1 MKTLLGVTFL
11 LLATLAV
18 PAQRPMDEDAELR
31 PPPPEELE
39 GQPPP
44 PPPIQRLM
52 AHWKEK
58 NPEEFERMQKLRE
71 EDPQAFRQAL
81 QRKLENARRD
91 HGMGPPSGDEFGH
104 RGGPG
109 GGNPEG
115 NPRMR
120 ETEEQIMKLA
130 RDWRAATT
138 EEDKAR
144 LRDELA
150 SALSKAFDQRESL
163 RAERLAQMEKKLT
176 ELRSVMEQR
185 REQRSAIIEKR
196 LQELTTGDQLAW

>member
-1 MKTLLGVTFL
+1 
-11 LLATLAV
+11 
-18 PAQRPMDEDAELR
+18 MDDDMELR

-39 GQPPP
+39 GQPP

-91 HGMGPPSGDEFGH
+91 RGMDPPSGDEFGH

-109 GGNPEG
+109 GGDPEG

-120 ETEEQIMKLA
+120 EAEEQIMKLA
-130 RDWRAATT
+130 RAWREAAT
-138 EEDKAR
+138 EEEKAN
-144 LRDELA
+144 LKGELQA
-150 SALSKAFDQRESL
+150 ALSKAFDQRESM

-176 ELRSVMEQR
+176 ELRAVMEQR
-185 REQRSAIIEKR
+185 REQRAAIIEKR
-196 LQELTTGDQLAW
+196 LQELTTGDHLAW